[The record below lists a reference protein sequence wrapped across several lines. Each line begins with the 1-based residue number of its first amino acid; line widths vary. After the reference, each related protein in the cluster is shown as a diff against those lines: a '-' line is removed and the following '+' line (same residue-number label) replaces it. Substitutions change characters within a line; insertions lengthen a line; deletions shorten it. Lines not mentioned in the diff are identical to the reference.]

1 MSELAVQQQN
11 LLHALFDGP
20 ASSAIKSGAAP
31 AYSMSARGLKAYKT
45 NGHMLAERA
54 LLATYPVVAQLLG
67 AESAAGL
74 ARTLWHVY
82 PPSKGDLALW
92 GEALPEF
99 LADSAQL
106 QEEPYLADVA
116 RVEWALHRCATAADS
131 DTDSA
136 SLALLTTQDPDQ
148 LGLRLAPGSMVMR
161 SPWPVASIL
170 SAHLPGA
177 LSLENAGA
185 ELRAGVA
192 QNIVVWRQ
200 GFRPMFREALVGET
214 DLLAHLLAGASLG
227 AALDQSPGLD
237 FTQWFPSAIA
247 SQLVLG
253 VFVQTSSHR

>member
-20 ASSAIKSGAAP
+20 AASAIKSGAAP
-31 AYSMSARGLKAYKT
+31 AYSMSARGLKAYRA
-45 NGHMLAERA
+45 NGHMRAERA

-74 ARTLWHVY
+74 ARTLWHVH

-92 GEALPEF
+92 GDALPEF

-116 RVEWALHRCATAADS
+116 RVEWALHRCATAADA
-131 DTDSA
+131 DTDSS

-148 LGLRLAPGSMVMR
+148 LGLRLAPGCMVIR
-161 SPWPVASIL
+161 SPWPIVSIL
-170 SAHLPGA
+170 SAHQPDA
-177 LSLENAGA
+177 LSLENAGS

-200 GFRPMFREALVGET
+200 GFRPMFREALPGEM

-227 AALDQSPGLD
+227 AALDQSSGLD
-237 FTQWFPSAIA
+237 FTQWFPSAMA

-253 VFVQTSSHR
+253 VFVQNSSHR